1 MVVDPLA
8 LRDLALWY
16 WKQQKPWA
24 MVYNSFVL
32 TSLSN
37 LRANLFA
44 NLYPHPCS
52 GRRKTT
58 FAKKTPQF
66 RHWLEQLRWNLAC
79 IMTVCPSSSESCAST
94 SALWSTRSWTTRTR
108 SCQPISRCR
117 NLEGEDL
124 HNRVTSRA
132 LQEELVGPESKTKWW
147 KYNKVQRRSNKHM
160 PQASNKADE
169 HMPHWP
175 NRWRKKS
182 YMQRYKHNKHSIGAK
197 TRPKNQNYEY
207 NIIM

>member
-1 MVVDPLA
+1 MVGDPLS
-8 LRDLALWY
+8 LRDLDRSCT
-16 WKQQKPWA
+16 
-24 MVYNSFVL
+24 MVLETAKTLSNGVQLLRL
-32 TSLSN
+32 TSFSN
-37 LRANLFA
+37 SRANLFA

-52 GRRKTT
+52 GRRKKT

-79 IMTVCPSSSESCAST
+79 VMTVCPSSSESCAST

-108 SCQPISRCR
+108 SCQPISWCR
-117 NLEGEDL
+117 NLESEDL

-132 LQEELVGPESKTKWW
+132 LQEELVGPEGETKWW

-160 PQASNKADE
+160 P
-169 HMPHWP
+169 HWP
-175 NRWRKKS
+175 NRWRTKS